1 MKTWNDDAFSK
12 GASMSLQKT
21 IVDLDAILDGRELQT
36 EGPLREKLRKSLTKA
51 LERIAK
57 DWLEHGFNGGHIVT
71 VQEFLKSGSIP
82 IVLSKSIE
90 RQFPVR
96 GTGTKQPLKVTS
108 KLPTKLKD
116 RLRGG
121 TGA

>member
-1 MKTWNDDAFSK
+1 
-12 GASMSLQKT
+12 MSLQKT
-21 IVDLDAILDGRELQT
+21 IADLDAILDGRELVA
-36 EGPLREKLRKSLTKA
+36 EGALREKLRENLTKA

-57 DWLEHGFNGGHIVT
+57 EWLQHGFKGGHIVT
-71 VQEFLKSGSIP
+71 VQEFLKSGGIP
-82 IVLSKSIE
+82 ITLSKSIE

-96 GTGTKQPLKVTS
+96 GAGVKQPLKITS
-108 KLPTKLKD
+108 KLPPKLKD

>member
-1 MKTWNDDAFSK
+1 MKTWNDDAFAK

-21 IVDLDAILDGRELQT
+21 IADLDAILDGTELEA
-36 EGPLREKLRKSLTKA
+36 EGALREKLRKNLTKA

-57 DWLEHGFNGGHIVT
+57 DWLQHGFNGGHIVT
-71 VQEFLKSGSIP
+71 VQEFLKSGSVP
-82 IVLSKSIE
+82 ITLSKAIE

-96 GTGTKQPLKVTS
+96 GTGAKQPLKVTS
-108 KLPTKLKD
+108 KLPPKLKD